1 MTPSDNLHWD
11 NARTLCRDLQ
21 RGTVTASELMAETY
35 KRIAAINP
43 QLNALVGLLDETQA
57 MTLAAAADA
66 MPVAERGPLHG
77 LPMAPKDAVEVAGFA
92 TTWGFVPWANNIAR
106 NDDGLAAR
114 MRSAGAIFIGHSNMP
129 EFGLGSNTFNSLYGR
144 TANPYDVSK
153 TPGGSSGGAAVA
165 LASGLL
171 PLADGSDMGGSL
183 RNPAS
188 FCNVVGLRPSVGRMP
203 NNRGFGWLARLGIT
217 GPMARNVAD
226 LAFLFSIQAG
236 PDLSDPLT
244 LPESGE
250 TFLDALEAPAD
261 LRGKR
266 IAYAPHLHGVPVDA
280 GVISVMDQAAATLA
294 ELGASVE
301 PACPPLTGA
310 MEVFQVQ
317 RAAGL
322 ATLGNNLDRTIPDWR
337 QHAKDTAIWNIE
349 KGQQLTADD
358 IYQAELARTQI
369 YAGTADFFQTYD
381 AVLTPAA
388 QVVPFDAEQEW
399 VTEVD
404 GQNMDTYIDWMT
416 ICCAITVTGCPAIS
430 VPGGFTPAGLPVG
443 IQLVGKPRGDLA
455 LLQLAHCFEQATQH
469 YLTKPTVHA
478 WPE

>member
-1 MTPSDNLHWD
+1 MTPSDNLHWE

-35 KRIAAINP
+35 RRITAINP

-57 MTLAAAADA
+57 MALAAAADA
-66 MPVAERGPLHG
+66 TPVAERGPLHG

-106 NDDGLAAR
+106 ADDGLAAR
-114 MRSAGAIFIGHSNMP
+114 MRNAGAIFIGRSNMP

-226 LAFLFSIQAG
+226 LAFLFSVQAG

-250 TFLDALEAPAD
+250 TFLDALDAPAD

-266 IAYAPHLHGVPVDA
+266 IAPAWCSGGRPGDQCHGPGCGDA
-280 GVISVMDQAAATLA
+280 RRIGRQRRRGLSASYRRHGCISGTARCR
-294 ELGASVE
+294 LGNVGQQPGSHH
-301 PACPPLTGA
+301 P
-310 MEVFQVQ
+310 
-317 RAAGL
+317 RL
-322 ATLGNNLDRTIPDWR
+322 ATT
-337 QHAKDTAIWNIE
+337 
-349 KGQQLTADD
+349 
-358 IYQAELARTQI
+358 
-369 YAGTADFFQTYD
+369 
-381 AVLTPAA
+381 
-388 QVVPFDAEQEW
+388 
-399 VTEVD
+399 
-404 GQNMDTYIDWMT
+404 
-416 ICCAITVTGCPAIS
+416 C
-430 VPGGFTPAGLPVG
+430 
-443 IQLVGKPRGDLA
+443 
-455 LLQLAHCFEQATQH
+455 
-469 YLTKPTVHA
+469 
-478 WPE
+478 